1 MNLNANDWIDLVMVA
16 IIGVAI
22 LVWLSLVLRKQSKK
36 IDTINALAQVSYGL
50 IAEKHQNTMAINA
63 IRKKPGY
70 DSKKQTEEEKRLL
83 AKNKEIDEKILGIS
97 NEIRQIVESASN
109 SKL

>member
-16 IIGVAI
+16 IIGVAM
-22 LVWLSLVLRKQSKK
+22 LVWLSLILRKQSKK
-36 IDTINALAQVSYGL
+36 IDTINALAQVSYAL
-50 IAEKHQNTMAINA
+50 VAEKDQNTMAINA

-70 DSKKQTEEEKRLL
+70 DPKKQTEEEKKLL

-97 NEIRQIVESASN
+97 NEIRQIVESVSN